1 MAKEFYVCASC
12 GEPFRFDLD
21 DVTIDPDPYHYPD
34 GDAYYVICPHCG
46 RCACYLSEEEYN
58 EIIRKAR

>member
-21 DVTIDPDPYHYPD
+21 DVAIDPDPYHYPD

-46 RCACYLSEEEYN
+46 RSACYLSEEEYN
-58 EIIRKAR
+58 EIIRRF